1 MNWAVGQSSFSAG
14 DLQTSLLLQKQ
25 WRRYYTHAC
34 TGLPLPEPPTHT
46 KTHRL
51 SSNFPFKGGKKSFQE
66 CPLLTSGPLST
77 CPFTTHSR
85 YPPSLLLAAFLYF
98 PPTLVL
104 SQSRSTAHPAHKLTP
119 GNPSVTLTALTQRIE
134 SQHQQQWER
143 KKRGLEKNV
152 GKQQTR
158 GIGGASISYFTQ
170 SNSWLSAE
178 GNP

>member
-1 MNWAVGQSSFSAG
+1 MHAQGCHSLSPQHTQKHTVC
-14 DLQTSLLLQKQ
+14 LPISLLREKKNAFKSALFSPQ
-25 WRRYYTHAC
+25 
-34 TGLPLPEPPTHT
+34 GLPLHAHSQHT
-46 KTHRL
+46 PDIL
-51 SSNFPFKGGKKSFQE
+51 
-66 CPLLTSGPLST
+66 
-77 CPFTTHSR
+77 
-85 YPPSLLLAAFLYF
+85 PPSSQQPFFFF

-158 GIGGASISYFTQ
+158 GIGGALISYFTQ